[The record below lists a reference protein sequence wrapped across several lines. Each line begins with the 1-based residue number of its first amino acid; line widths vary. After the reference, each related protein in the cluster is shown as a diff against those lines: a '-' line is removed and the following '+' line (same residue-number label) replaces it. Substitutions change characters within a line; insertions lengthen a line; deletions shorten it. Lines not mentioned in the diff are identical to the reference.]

1 MNKLK
6 GKLVAFAGLGG
17 LKGGLFSGKANLYV
31 NVPSEL
37 LNILNNLIG
46 LLTNKKVVIPAT
58 IIAGAIGMY
67 ELMFSGTKGG
77 EKLGKALIGGALV
90 LAIASIVK
98 SAFGS

>member
-1 MNKLK
+1 MKKLE
-6 GKLVAFAGLGG
+6 GKLIAFTGFGG
-17 LKGGLFSGKANLYV
+17 LKGGIFARTGNLYV

-37 LNILNNLIG
+37 INILNNLIS

>member
-1 MNKLK
+1 MKGFKKKLIIF
-6 GKLVAFAGLGG
+6 GGLGW
-17 LKGGLFSGKANLYV
+17 LQNNLLAGDWYYV
-31 NVPSEL
+31 GVPSEL
-37 LNILNNLIG
+37 INILNNLIG